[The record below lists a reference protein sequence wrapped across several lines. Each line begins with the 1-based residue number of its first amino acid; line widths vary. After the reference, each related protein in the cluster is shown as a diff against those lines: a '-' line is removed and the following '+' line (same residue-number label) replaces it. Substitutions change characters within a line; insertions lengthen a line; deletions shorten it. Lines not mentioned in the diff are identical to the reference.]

1 MCCMK
6 VVFVHGAG
14 KAGAEA
20 WPRQAAAADAGWHF
34 LPRAADGDDA
44 GRDAGRV
51 LDQLRAAGGGHL
63 VAHSYGANAAVLSA
77 QLEPSL
83 VRSLVLLEPACF
95 DLARGM
101 PAVEEHIA
109 AMTPVFAVAND
120 SSVSA
125 RDFSRRF
132 AAGMGTEP
140 PELTEE
146 ELEARVGR
154 LRALRPPWGIGL
166 RSEQGL
172 PVRTLVVTTG
182 WSPLYEQTAQSLVA
196 AGARHLTL
204 EGAGHRVQDVP
215 QATQMLQGF
224 WA

>member
-51 LDQLRAAGGGHL
+51 LDQLRAAGGGHV